1 MDYTALDIWVIILG
15 LGAGTF
21 LLRYSFL
28 GLIGSRDL
36 PEWVLRHLRYT
47 AVAVMPGMIAPM
59 ILFPAAT
66 DGAPDPAR
74 ISAAVVT
81 VAVGLLTRNVVL
93 AVVSGAGVLMGLHFL
108 PG

>member
-1 MDYTALDIWVIILG
+1 MAYSTVEIWAIILI
-15 LGAGTF
+15 LGGGTF

-66 DGAPDPAR
+66 DGVPDPGR

-81 VAVGLLTRNVVL
+81 VVVGLLTRSVVL
-93 AVVSGAGVLMGLHFL
+93 AVLCGAGVLIGLHFL
-108 PG
+108 LG

>member
-1 MDYTALDIWVIILG
+1 MDYAASEIWLIILV
-15 LGAGTF
+15 LGGGTF

-66 DGAPDPAR
+66 DGALDPVR

-81 VAVGLLTRNVVL
+81 VAVGVMARNVVL
-93 AVVSGAGVLMGLHFL
+93 AVVAGAAVLLTLHFL
-108 PG
+108 QV